1 MNHYPNR
8 EQVQALRERYPP
20 GTLIQ
25 LTADMHGERF
35 QAGDIG
41 KVTVVDDIGQ
51 IHMAW
56 EKGGSLALI
65 PGVDSFREIFTE
77 PLELNPYLD
86 NGNLK
91 INGNYVDACKDN
103 GIERTDAWGKT
114 EICEGYY
121 CQIYKTEKD
130 LFDGAYYDD
139 FCLAVGH
146 EITDMSDAALIKGL
160 KEHIGTNR
168 SVSKR
173 KKTNTKGKH
182 SHER

>member
-91 INGNYVDACKDN
+91 INGYYVDACKDN

-114 EICEGYY
+114 EISSFRFAQASGSERN
-121 CQIYKTEKD
+121 
-130 LFDGAYYDD
+130 GAGSGIPHPGAGAQKSGEQY
-139 FCLAVGH
+139 G
-146 EITDMSDAALIKGL
+146 
-160 KEHIGTNR
+160 
-168 SVSKR
+168 
-173 KKTNTKGKH
+173 
-182 SHER
+182 